1 MGSTARAR
9 SIAAATMLCA
19 LSGVQAQ
26 SVTDATTQSVTQSP
40 ASVVPPTAWRPPRP
54 ASWQEMRVVELPA
67 EPNVGAPRRKHHA
80 LTWHNDT
87 LSRSLGNAGLAQ
99 ADCHNRV
106 RLPSR
111 LRASPGVAGPAVE
124 VQLQFAIGCS
134 F

>member
-1 MGSTARAR
+1 
-9 SIAAATMLCA
+9 MLGGA
-19 LSGVQAQ
+19 QAQ
-26 SVTDATTQSVTQSP
+26 SVTEATAHSVTQSP
-40 ASVVPPTAWRPPRP
+40 ASAVPPTAWRPPRP
-54 ASWQEMRVVELPA
+54 APWQELRVVELPA
-67 EPNVGAPRRKHHA
+67 EPHQGPRGRKHHA

-111 LRASPGVAGPAVE
+111 LRASPGAGPAVE
-124 VQLQFAIGCS
+124 VQLQVAVGCS